1 MGKEAT
7 ARLLRS
13 ALGGLVGHGE
23 ECGFL
28 CLEGIEE
35 PWQAFE
41 QESHVMV
48 GFSR

>member
-1 MGKEAT
+1 MGKE

-13 ALGGLVGHGE
+13 GLGGLVGHGE